1 MKSNE
6 KNFSQCSLLC
16 RWRSHCYSQRNPLN
30 KLHACGYSEMESM
43 PSIRIIYGNT
53 FKTKVILAEAKTT
66 IRLSCVKGTCS
77 QNTAKTCYANIY
89 TTDLQAVRTS
99 TRFTR
104 TQSKRAQQLDSSS
117 CSKNANTC
125 RRVMSIDCAP
135 LLPNMWNFRMK
146 LEKSFFI
153 SF

>member
-104 TQSKRAQQLDSSS
+104 TQSKRAQQIHHHALKMQILVEGLCLSTVHLYSQICGTS
-117 CSKNANTC
+117 EWS
-125 RRVMSIDCAP
+125 
-135 LLPNMWNFRMK
+135 
-146 LEKSFFI
+146 
-153 SF
+153 